1 MEQIDEVVVVIVED
15 LEFIR
20 HGLAEQ
26 HSTRSAERL
35 NIAVAA
41 YGKQGIQDMKDRGF
55 VAYPGYG
62 GFYFDHL
69 TLRRSII
76 QKTKKRYL
84 SFSERLIPLFYAFIS
99 LFCF

>member
-1 MEQIDEVVVVIVED
+1 MYKRQVED

-20 HGLAEQ
+20 HGLSEQ
-26 HSTRSAERL
+26 HGTRSAERL
-35 NIAVAA
+35 NIVVTA
-41 YGKQGIQDMKDRGF
+41 YGKQGIQDMEDRGF

-84 SFSERLIPLFYAFIS
+84 SFPERLIPPYVYFIILF
-99 LFCF
+99 LV